1 MTAPNTLPPV
11 IAIDGPAAS
20 GKGTIARRLAA
31 ALGFS
36 HLDTGMLYRATGVAV
51 LDAGGDPSDPTVA
64 ARAASSLDLSL
75 LEDPRLRSDAAGAAA
90 SKVAAVPAVRDAL
103 LAFQRSFAT
112 NPPGGRGA
120 VLDGRDIGTVIC
132 PNARVKLFITATAE
146 IRARRRWLE
155 LKSQGSTRAED
166 EVLADIHTRDARDMS
181 RPVAPLAMAP
191 DAHLLDT
198 SNLDIETAV
207 ARALSVVR
215 AALGT

>member
-1 MTAPNTLPPV
+1 VTAANAMPPV

-36 HLDTGMLYRATGVAV
+36 HLDTGMLYRATGIAV
-51 LDAGGDPSDPTVA
+51 LDAGGDPSDPAVA

-132 PNARVKLFITATAE
+132 PDARVKLFITATAE

-155 LKSQGSTRAED
+155 LRSQGSTRTED

-207 ARALSVVR
+207 AGALSVVR

>member
-1 MTAPNTLPPV
+1 MTASDAKPPV

-51 LDAGGDPSDPTVA
+51 LDAGADPSDPA
-64 ARAASSLDLSL
+64 AATRAASGLDLSL

-132 PNARVKLFITATAE
+132 PDASVKLFVTATAA

-155 LKSQGSTRAED
+155 LRSQGATRTED

>member
-1 MTAPNTLPPV
+1 MTAANAMPPV

-36 HLDTGMLYRATGVAV
+36 HLDTGMLYRATGIAV
-51 LDAGGDPSDPTVA
+51 LDAGGDPSDPAVA

-132 PNARVKLFITATAE
+132 PDARVKLFITATAE

-155 LKSQGSTRAED
+155 LRSQGSTRTED

-207 ARALSVVR
+207 AGALSVVR